1 MRKIFEP
8 YGTVAYVS
16 LPKYRTS
23 QHIKEFAFVEFEQR
37 ASVLRAMTAFAEF
50 GGALNAAADPEKLGS
65 IMAFLREQNGCS
77 VDEEGTNVDVPKK
90 KGKAKPKKEPTKQVD
105 TVGDF
110 IVSTNQRDQR
120 ARNVSTDSAEP
131 KTKKTRLD
139 TAESVST
146 EADDVVDDPAG
157 PDAVEMNEATEQ
169 SDAIAAGDSPDTD
182 ERKTNDVDLD
192 ADDDDDDEASKGGIK
207 VRRKKTTAKHQH
219 PVKATV
225 EVLRLDASIQSLR
238 ITTKLEWKRLRNK
251 YLNQQREKVKQMKKQ
266 WWQNRQQGAAKSDV
280 QREHSGGNIN
290 FYGGD
295 KNRKSAVLA
304 EVVEGSQSALFAKR
318 SDKNAGGDIEMAGSS
333 VDAQPTK
340 KQAANDDNCTPEAIV
355 KAPLFSFEP
364 GIIVRVAFSAPCVDV
379 KDFKAEMR
387 QHSCVRYVDVREG
400 DLSAFVRIDGSDSAG
415 DLCTRA
421 APLQCEVLHGD
432 AETAY
437 WQKIHTDRHQK
448 LTKQLKVKPKR
459 GREKVKASAA
469 AAAAVLQANHV
480 RFDD

>member
-77 VDEEGTNVDVPKK
+77 AEEEDTSVEVPKK
-90 KGKAKPKKEPTKQVD
+90 KSKAKPKKKEQD
-105 TVGDF
+105 DAIGDANM
-110 IVSTNQRDQR
+110 SKGQREQR
-120 ARNVSTDSAEP
+120 PRNVSTDSAEP
-131 KTKKTRLD
+131 ETKKTRLD
-139 TAESVST
+139 TAAAVST
-146 EADDVVDDPAG
+146 EADSVVDAPPG
-157 PDAVEMNEATEQ
+157 PDGVEMDEVTEQ
-169 SDAIAAGDSPDTD
+169 TDSIADADSPDTNEKKAGD
-182 ERKTNDVDLD
+182 ADLE
-192 ADDDDDDEASKGGIK
+192 ADDDEDDDAAKGGIK
-207 VRRKKTTAKHQH
+207 VRRKKTTAKHHHQH

-266 WWQNRQQGAAKSDV
+266 WWLNRQQGAAKSDV
-280 QREHSGGNIN
+280 HREHSGGNIN

-295 KNRKSAVLA
+295 KNQKSAELVD
-304 EVVEGSQSALFAKR
+304 VVEGSQSPLFAKR
-318 SDKNAGGDIEMAGSS
+318 SDNNSGGDIDMAASS
-333 VDAQPTK
+333 VDALSSK
-340 KQAANDDNCTPEAIV
+340 KQTTNDGNGPAEAVV

-364 GIIVRVAFSAPCVDV
+364 GIIVRVAFSEPCVDV

-387 QHSCVRYVDVREG
+387 QHACVRYVDVREG
-400 DLSAFVRIDGSDSAG
+400 DMSAFVRIDGSDSAG

-421 APLQCEVLHGD
+421 APRQCEVLHGD

-459 GREKVKASAA
+459 GREKVKAAVA